1 MTQADS
7 SLKGQLLLDGGN
19 LAGSFFHRSVVL
31 ICHHDDQGAFGLM
44 LNRSLGSNHGLK
56 SALKL
61 PEPLQNRPI
70 YIGGPVQPG
79 AMSFLWTDAF
89 IEHNE
94 VFPGVGMGHD
104 LDELSERLQHYSP
117 QRDFRLFSGYAG
129 WSPGQLED
137 ELQREAWLIHTPSQK
152 LLFEQDP
159 AKLWKHIMCQRGW
172 EERLMAEAP
181 EDLEAN

>member
-1 MTQADS
+1 
-7 SLKGQLLLDGGN
+7 
-19 LAGSFFHRSVVL
+19 
-31 ICHHDDQGAFGLM
+31 
-44 LNRSLGSNHGLK
+44 
-56 SALKL
+56 
-61 PEPLQNRPI
+61 
-70 YIGGPVQPG
+70 
-79 AMSFLWTDAF
+79 
-89 IEHNE
+89 
-94 VFPGVGMGHD
+94 MGHD

-117 QRDFRLFSGYAG
+117 QRDFRIFSGYAG

>member
-70 YIGGPVQPG
+70 FIGGPVQPG

-104 LDELSERLQHYSP
+104 LDELSERL
-117 QRDFRLFSGYAG
+117 
-129 WSPGQLED
+129 
-137 ELQREAWLIHTPSQK
+137 
-152 LLFEQDP
+152 
-159 AKLWKHIMCQRGW
+159 
-172 EERLMAEAP
+172 
-181 EDLEAN
+181 